1 MPELPEVEGVVREL
15 APEVEGRTVRY
26 VTVSPIVEQSKANGR
41 EAIIKGV
48 STTEFMESM
57 QGMVI
62 RQVSRRSKYIYMHLE
77 KEGES
82 YLLASHLG
90 MTGAWFPVRKL
101 EEIEEEKF
109 RKHAHVIFEM
119 TDGELLVYSDIRRFG
134 ELRLLKEEQDHPPLL
149 KMAPE
154 PFDQE
159 ALDFYLSCTKMPKY
173 ENKPIKAVI
182 MDGQVIS
189 GCGNIYATEA
199 LFSMNIHPNRAVK
212 RISEK
217 RHIQLFEQI
226 VQVLQESID
235 HGGSTIS
242 DYRTI
247 NGGAG
252 SMQNRLKM
260 YGKKQ
265 CVVCETAT
273 KSMQIAGRTSVYC
286 PRCQK

>member
-1 MPELPEVEGVVREL
+1 MPELPEVEAVVREL
-15 APEVEGRTVRY
+15 APEIEGRTVRH
-26 VTVSPIVEQSKANGR
+26 VTVSPIIEQSKANGR
-41 EAIIKGV
+41 EAIIKGM
-48 STTEFMESM
+48 STTAFVEAM
-57 QGMVI
+57 QGMTITKVI
-62 RQVSRRSKYIYMHLE
+62 RRSKYIYIHLE
-77 KEGES
+77 KEGNV
-82 YLLASHLG
+82 YLLATHLG
-90 MTGAWFPVRKL
+90 MTGAWFPVKRI
-101 EEIEEEKF
+101 EDVEEEKF
-109 RKHAHVIFEM
+109 RKHIHVIFEM

-134 ELRLLKEEQDHPPLL
+134 ELRLLQVEADYPPLL

-154 PFDQE
+154 PFIEE
-159 ALDFYLSCTKMPKY
+159 ALNHYIACTKLPKY

-199 LFSMNIHPNRAVK
+199 LFKMNIHPNRTVK

-217 RHIQLFEQI
+217 RHQQLFETI
-226 VQVLQESID
+226 VHVLQESIN

-252 SMQNRLKM
+252 NMQNRLKM
-260 YGKKQ
+260 YGKKH
-265 CVVCETAT
+265 CVVCETPT

-286 PRCQK
+286 PKCQR